1 MATLGKAYVQI
12 VPSADGISGSI
23 TNLLGGETESA
34 GKQAGENFGSKL
46 VSMAKKVIAAAGI
59 GKAIQAS
66 LNEGG
71 ALQQSLGGVET
82 LFKEN
87 ADAVKNYAAQAFRTT
102 GLSANEYMENVT
114 GFSASLLQSLGG
126 DTAKAAEIAN
136 TAMVDMADNSNKM
149 GTSMEAIQNAYSG
162 FAKQNYTMLDNLK
175 LGYGGTKTEMQR
187 LLKDAQKL
195 TGVKYDINNLSDVY
209 NAIHAIQGEM
219 GITGTTAKEASE
231 TLQGSFSAMKAS
243 FTDLLGNL
251 SLGNDIT
258 PQLKAL
264 AQTTSTWLFGNF
276 IPMVGNILKNIPTLI
291 VGIFQEGVPLIME
304 EGGKMLTSFQE
315 GFLANLPSMTESAM
329 QLLLSFSEGLLTGSE
344 SMITSGSNLIQSI
357 LTGIMSAVPVL
368 LEYIPQILG
377 NIAMTFTTA
386 LPTLIQTG
394 MDMISSLASGIWNN
408 RSQIF
413 EYFTNIFNEGV
424 RIVSSIDWIGLG
436 MDVIHWVV
444 DGVQNLFDA
453 IPDLLH
459 DIGDFANNTFGSID
473 WAGLGSSVVDF
484 IVQGISYLFENIPS
498 LLESIGNVAV
508 AVVTEIDW
516 VGLGTSVI
524 GFITSGIS
532 ELFNDIPDLLEQI
545 GNSAKDLVTGID
557 WWGLGSDIVN
567 GIINGI
573 KSMGTSLW
581 TSLTGI
587 ASDALNAAKRF
598 LKIGS
603 PSKVFRDEVGQWIP
617 EGIAVGVEANTDAL
631 TDAMTDM
638 AKDAAMVPIE
648 QTIESNRRGID
659 MPTASQAV
667 QTTNYGG
674 VTINVYADDYSNDPL
689 QIAERIN
696 EILVNDMSR
705 QEAVFG

>member
-46 VSMAKKVIAAAGI
+46 VSMAKKAIAAAGI
-59 GKAIQAS
+59 GKAISAS

-195 TGVKYDINNLSDVY
+195 TGVKYDIDSLSDVY
-209 NAIHAIQGEM
+209 EAIHAIQDEM
-219 GITGTTAKEASE
+219 GIAGTTAKEASE

-291 VGIFQEGVPLIME
+291 VGIFQEGIPLIME

-344 SMITSGSNLIQSI
+344 SMITSGGNLIQSI
-357 LTGIMSAVPVL
+357 LTGIMQTVPVL
-368 LEYIPQILG
+368 LEYIPQIIG
-377 NIAMTFTTA
+377 NIGVMFTTA

-394 MDMISSLASGIWNN
+394 MDMISNLASGIWNN

-498 LLESIGNVAV
+498 LLESIGNAGVAL
-508 AVVTEIDW
+508 VTEIDW
-516 VGLGTSVI
+516 VGLGSNVI
-524 GFITSGIS
+524 DFITSGIS
-532 ELFNDIPDLLEQI
+532 ELFNDIPDLLEEI

-557 WWGLGSDIVN
+557 WWGLGSDIVD
-567 GIINGI
+567 GIIGGI
-573 KSMGTSLW
+573 KAMGTSLW

-587 ASDALNAAKRF
+587 ASDALDAAKRF

-631 TDAMTDM
+631 TNAMTDM

-659 MPTASQAV
+659 MPTASQAMR
-667 QTTNYGG
+667 TFNYGG
-674 VTINVYADDYSNDPL
+674 VTFNIYMNDYDNDPI
-689 QIAERIN
+689 QAGEAMKD
-696 EILVNDMSR
+696 ILVDGMER
-705 QEAVFG
+705 EETVFA